1 MIIVQAAEE
10 YHNLV
15 KGVRLEKAAEYTLDH
30 QKVDLN
36 TDLAIVIGDDD
47 QIQSLN
53 RDYRG
58 VDQPTDVLSF
68 PLGSKDPHSGH
79 VNLGD
84 IIISLPRAAAQA
96 DAEGHSL
103 EDELVL
109 LVVHGLL
116 HLLGYDHEE
125 DDGREEMWRVQDD
138 ILDGLEVTARPND

>member
-1 MIIVQAAEE
+1 MIIVQVAEE
-10 YHNLV
+10 YHTLV

-58 VDQPTDVLSF
+58 VDHPTDVLSF
-68 PLGSKDPHSGH
+68 PQGSKDPHSGH

-96 DAEGHSL
+96 DADGHSL

-116 HLLGYDHEE
+116 HLLGYDHEK
-125 DDGREEMWRVQDD
+125 DDGREEMWGVQDD

>member
-10 YHNLV
+10 YKNLV
-15 KGVRLEKAAEYTLDH
+15 NRVRLEKAAEYTLDH
-30 QKVDLN
+30 QKVNLN

-68 PLGSKDPHSGH
+68 PQGSKDPHSGH
-79 VNLGD
+79 MNLGD

-96 DAEGHSL
+96 DADGHSL
-103 EDELVL
+103 EDELML

-116 HLLGYDHEE
+116 HLLGYGHEE

-138 ILDGLEVTARPND
+138 VLDDLEVTARPND